1 MGQPSI
7 VYECVDGVREVLR
20 ERHGGLSPGDVIAR
34 ESTQSNPDT
43 GLPEFDLPGRGDLGD
58 HCGEEFPAFACQE
71 CGHPVYIGNTC
82 YSPVCSRC
90 WAGSVKRSVISAAS
104 KIENHRYDLYYDQPG
119 DQDVRTN
126 HVVASPP
133 PNIKFD
139 SENPLERALLSIQE
153 ILPQFLSEPD
163 NRSFYSIYHPWRI
176 KPEYRKD
183 IYDHGGEE
191 GEGDMRWSDVLSS
204 DDWEKFVKFE
214 PHFHLFFNSRYFDK
228 SISEKVEADSGWVFH
243 RIEDGQ
249 NISVENLE
257 DLTKQLTY
265 CLSHVG
271 VKAAESRD
279 NASKVT
285 RYKGTLHNTDQ
296 HPKAT
301 QRATAAFAEAAPTLL
316 GVSFSNTSDQS
327 CSAEVASESE
337 DGEKDTD
344 QIVDEDSKA
353 DHPLKEVWKKQNNTS
368 TSTGGNPS
376 FPDLPSGSTA
386 GNGDLD
392 PAQTG
397 FADFASTDASSRS
410 SSGSSWSSSRSSRRN
425 TSGVDVN
432 QEETSDDPRSEKDD
446 RPRDHRDDQLVDDR
460 SECGGDLIPIAEAVD
475 LLDDANWC
483 QQAEHVSGLRVA
495 KREWEDWK
503 SRFEEGSDS
512 ESVPPPTNE
521 TLHIQ

>member
-191 GEGDMRWSDVLSS
+191 ADGNLRAGVEPGHTRGSGPRTKVLFPVRIPAC
-204 DDWEKFVKFE
+204 WTVG
-214 PHFHLFFNSRYFDK
+214 
-228 SISEKVEADSGWVFH
+228 SETA
-243 RIEDGQ
+243 
-249 NISVENLE
+249 
-257 DLTKQLTY
+257 
-265 CLSHVG
+265 
-271 VKAAESRD
+271 
-279 NASKVT
+279 T
-285 RYKGTLHNTDQ
+285 R
-296 HPKAT
+296 P
-301 QRATAAFAEAAPTLL
+301 AAPT
-316 GVSFSNTSDQS
+316 GT
-327 CSAEVASESE
+327 
-337 DGEKDTD
+337 
-344 QIVDEDSKA
+344 
-353 DHPLKEVWKKQNNTS
+353 
-368 TSTGGNPS
+368 
-376 FPDLPSGSTA
+376 
-386 GNGDLD
+386 
-392 PAQTG
+392 
-397 FADFASTDASSRS
+397 
-410 SSGSSWSSSRSSRRN
+410 SRRR
-425 TSGVDVN
+425 VRRRRC
-432 QEETSDDPRSEKDD
+432 PRP
-446 RPRDHRDDQLVDDR
+446 PRR
-460 SECGGDLIPIAEAVD
+460 
-475 LLDDANWC
+475 
-483 QQAEHVSGLRVA
+483 
-495 KREWEDWK
+495 
-503 SRFEEGSDS
+503 
-512 ESVPPPTNE
+512 PPPGRVCRRG
-521 TLHIQ
+521 